1 MIEIIMG
8 FVLLFLFLVS
18 FLSALGNLLAALM
31 NPIEFK
37 LIAFK
42 RLSISLTILIVTF
55 LVAYKLG
62 YFIDKYE

>member
-1 MIEIIMG
+1 MIEKIIG
-8 FVLLFLFLVS
+8 FVLLFLFLLS
-18 FLSALGNLLAALM
+18 FLSVLGNLLAALL
-31 NPIEFK
+31 NPIELK

-42 RLSISLTILIVTF
+42 RLSISLAILIVTF